1 MLGLSMRKGLSM
13 SNQNEERQ
21 FEPHRSHLESYIL
34 NHNISIGFSD
44 ENKTGFNVSAGWKP
58 LENLMQYAGTELL
71 ELTVK
76 EHKRRCDVGNKR
88 DMINYTIST
97 NIDIEFPNRSGIC

>member
-21 FEPHRSHLESYIL
+21 FEPHRSNLESYIL

-44 ENKTGFNVSAGWKP
+44 ENKTGFNVSAG
-58 LENLMQYAGTELL
+58 
-71 ELTVK
+71 
-76 EHKRRCDVGNKR
+76 
-88 DMINYTIST
+88 
-97 NIDIEFPNRSGIC
+97 